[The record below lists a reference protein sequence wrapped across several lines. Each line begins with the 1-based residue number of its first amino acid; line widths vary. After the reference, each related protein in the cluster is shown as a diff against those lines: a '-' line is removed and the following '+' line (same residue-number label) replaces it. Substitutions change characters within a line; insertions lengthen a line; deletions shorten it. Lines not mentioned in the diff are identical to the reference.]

1 LNAQKTPRGTAG
13 ENILLFGNDTLDC
26 TDFRQVFKCLGEAKY
41 YGPFRNAINQGA
53 GEHYDLRV
61 GTSFIDLWREWKTS
75 GVKQKS
81 RAIDQVTEEIRRL
94 FEFDRLEISASDQLK
109 TLIVSVNGQP
119 YLLSELGSGLAQFI
133 MVLGNAA
140 TSPPTI
146 LFIDEPETNLHPALQ
161 IDFLLS
167 LARYASEGVVF
178 STHSVGLA
186 RSVAEAI
193 YTAQRKGTSTI
204 FRPFEATPNYME
216 FIGELSFSTFKD
228 LGSDRILLVEGV
240 NDVKTVQQLLRLY
253 GKDHTTVILPLGGD
267 QLTSGREMELS
278 ELTRLSGNICAIV
291 DSERNNSGGAA
302 KASRQDFEQVCKKIG
317 IKSCVTERRA
327 LENYFTDRSVKA
339 ALGDSYVALTPF
351 QKLKDAARPW
361 SKVENWKIAR
371 QMEISELESSD
382 VGVFLASI

>member
-1 LNAQKTPRGTAG
+1 MKKLRVTLKNYRAFTDEDPLRIEIGPGFTAIVGKNNSGKSAAKLFFYEFRQLFKALSKPIGSSPSLGSIVGSGQTVVDYLGVTDVEEVFCNSNSRPATIEFEIAEAASYRLGADCLTRVTASCDRSNRNWSFAAFGKEAPNTNLLNAQKTPRGTAG

-26 TDFRQVFKCLGEAKY
+26 TEFRQVFKCLGEAKY

-119 YLLSELGSGLAQFI
+119 HLLSELGSGLAQFI

-178 STHSVGLA
+178 LLIQLDWRGRLPKQFIRRNEKEPRQFLGHS
-186 RSVAEAI
+186 R
-193 YTAQRKGTSTI
+193 
-204 FRPFEATPNYME
+204 RPQIT
-216 FIGELSFSTFKD
+216 
-228 LGSDRILLVEGV
+228 
-240 NDVKTVQQLLRLY
+240 
-253 GKDHTTVILPLGGD
+253 
-267 QLTSGREMELS
+267 
-278 ELTRLSGNICAIV
+278 
-291 DSERNNSGGAA
+291 
-302 KASRQDFEQVCKKIG
+302 
-317 IKSCVTERRA
+317 
-327 LENYFTDRSVKA
+327 
-339 ALGDSYVALTPF
+339 
-351 QKLKDAARPW
+351 W
-361 SKVENWKIAR
+361 S
-371 QMEISELESSD
+371 L
-382 VGVFLASI
+382 

>member
-1 LNAQKTPRGTAG
+1 
-13 ENILLFGNDTLDC
+13 
-26 TDFRQVFKCLGEAKY
+26 
-41 YGPFRNAINQGA
+41 
-53 GEHYDLRV
+53 
-61 GTSFIDLWREWKTS
+61 
-75 GVKQKS
+75 
-81 RAIDQVTEEIRRL
+81 
-94 FEFDRLEISASDQLK
+94 
-109 TLIVSVNGQP
+109 
-119 YLLSELGSGLAQFI
+119 
-133 MVLGNAA
+133 
-140 TSPPTI
+140 
-146 LFIDEPETNLHPALQ
+146 
-161 IDFLLS
+161 
-167 LARYASEGVVF
+167 
-178 STHSVGLA
+178 
-186 RSVAEAI
+186 
-193 YTAQRKGTSTI
+193 
-204 FRPFEATPNYME
+204 ME